1 MKLASK
7 FLWVKWYCSFPI
19 DESTEALWLFTST
32 HLYIWQLYHWN
43 ISSSETNIKGNTFP
57 FILVQWIVNSC
68 CFNCSLGIFCKK
80 RRNFMVWSPVPA
92 YCFIRGLWQWLVHK
106 WRCLNFSCSFT
117 LLLTVKLMCPCRPLD
132 KHAVAVN
139 ALHFWGS
146 HCLRHVV
153 LGRNVVFPGE
163 TQGDG
168 EEPVCLLCQPLK
180 CSGQW
185 NPSHKVLLGTGPSLP
200 ASICIYPPFSWSMVL
215 ALWLTGLMFHK
226 NCQHHVPLWGF
237 THTESWA
244 VKASTSLS
252 SPMGLAP

>member
-1 MKLASK
+1 
-7 FLWVKWYCSFPI
+7 
-19 DESTEALWLFTST
+19 
-32 HLYIWQLYHWN
+32 
-43 ISSSETNIKGNTFP
+43 
-57 FILVQWIVNSC
+57 
-68 CFNCSLGIFCKK
+68 
-80 RRNFMVWSPVPA
+80 MVWSPVPV

-185 NPSHKVLLGTGPSLP
+185 NPSHKVPLGTGPSLP
-200 ASICIYPPFSWSMVL
+200 ASIFTHLPTFLMIHGIGSVIDRVDVPQELSTSCAIVRFHTHRVTSCESIYFPEQPNGLS
-215 ALWLTGLMFHK
+215 TLMFHSVINTWSCGWPYFISNTGGIGWK
-226 NCQHHVPLWGF
+226 AIKLLRRHSVRLYEFNYLALF
-237 THTESWA
+237 SW
-244 VKASTSLS
+244 KAR
-252 SPMGLAP
+252 